1 MSETIPVAE
10 RPGSAVEST
19 PSERRR
25 LALVAAGILCAL
37 AVAVVLL
44 RLQRLNELPPG
55 ISYGEG
61 ANGLDALRVLQGE
74 HAIFFPEKAWGREG
88 LVMYAIALSIS
99 LFGRTEFALRL
110 PTALASAGTVFVV
123 FWLGQLLF
131 GRDEESGRV
140 PRHGEGLMVGGA
152 GAGLMAV
159 SLGQTIMGR
168 TAFRTSL
175 AATLSFAC
183 VWPLLWQG
191 WRQRVDGV
199 AEPGGG
205 S

>member
-1 MSETIPVAE
+1 M
-10 RPGSAVEST
+10 
-19 PSERRR
+19 
-25 LALVAAGILCAL
+25 VAAGILCAL

-131 GRDEESGRV
+131 GRDEESGRAT
-140 PRHGEGLMVGGA
+140 PWRGIMVGGS

-159 SLGQTIMGR
+159 SLGQTIG
-168 TAFRTSL
+168 A
-175 AATLSFAC
+175 
-183 VWPLLWQG
+183 
-191 WRQRVDGV
+191 DGV
-199 AEPGGG
+199 
-205 S
+205 